1 MVEIHLLL
9 LFMIASAVIAV
20 EIKDL
25 LSSVIAIGAVGIGLC
40 MTFLALK
47 APDLAMLQLVVEL
60 LSLVL
65 LIRATIRKDLPFS
78 TSGRW
83 LFNTLSTVFF
93 VAVFIAAAYN
103 AIKELPAF
111 GQPAM
116 RVSEAYIRDSVPLTG
131 DLNIISAITLNFR
144 LLDTLGEMTILFAAV
159 VGVLAVARRVSH
171 RREAKR

>member
-1 MVEIHLLL
+1 MIEIHLLL

-78 TSGRW
+78 ASGRW
-83 LFNTLSTVFF
+83 LFNTVSTLFF
-93 VAVFIAAAYN
+93 VAVFISAAYR
-103 AIKELPAF
+103 ASAVLPAF
-111 GQPAM
+111 GRPAM
-116 RVSEAYIRDSVPLTG
+116 SVSESYIAEGVRMTG
-131 DLNIISAITLNFR
+131 SMNLISAIALNFR
-144 LLDTLGEMTILFAAV
+144 LLDTLGEMTILFASV

-171 RREAKR
+171 RKEARR